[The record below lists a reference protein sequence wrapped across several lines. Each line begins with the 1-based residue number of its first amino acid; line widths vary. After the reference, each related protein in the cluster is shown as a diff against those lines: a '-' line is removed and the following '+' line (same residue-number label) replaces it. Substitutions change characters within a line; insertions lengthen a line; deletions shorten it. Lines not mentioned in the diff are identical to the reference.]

1 MTLLGHPILLT
12 CAVVTTVSSVFL
24 VFVDFI
30 NRAYNTHD
38 LLLVVA
44 PYARPWLFAF
54 WILLCACF
62 HFLAWWCSVRLK
74 QRWTRLVVGVAL
86 SFATIACALELGS
99 TVSYHL
105 VSGRLSVTYAIG
117 SRSNI
122 EIDVNQDGPCV
133 VARMPSP
140 FLWEINGHPFLL
152 SLLPLP
158 RESSELQAVLRRAYH
173 RDDCPQLKPSTSER

>member
-1 MTLLGHPILLT
+1 MTLLGHPMLLT
-12 CAVVTTVSSVFL
+12 CAVVTTVASVFL

-38 LLLVVA
+38 LLLVLA

-62 HFLAWWCSVRLK
+62 HFLAWRCSVRLTK
-74 QRWTRLVVGVAL
+74 RWTRLAAGVAV

-140 FLWEINGHPFLL
+140 FLWEINGRPFLL

-158 RESSELQAVLRRAYH
+158 RESSELQAVFRRAYQ
-173 RDDCPQLKPSTSER
+173 RDDCPQLKPSTSEP